1 MANYKYRAQTA
12 DGKIVSGSMNAV
24 DQQDLH
30 NRLKMKDLMLLDA
43 KGEEDKKYYK
53 PFSAKVLAEYARQIG
68 TLLRSGVTLV
78 RALQML
84 SEDEAA
90 TAYEKA
96 VYGTI
101 TANVMQGVPFSEAME
116 KLGGVFPPLMINMF
130 RAAESS
136 GNMDSTAL
144 KIADQYAKEDHL
156 NAKIKSATTYP
167 KILMV
172 VLVIVIAIIFGY
184 VMPQFDELF
193 SSMPVLPTPT
203 RIMMAISAFFK
214 NHFFAIIIFCICV
227 YVAWYFLK
235 KIPKVQ
241 YIIDRTLIHLPKI
254 GRLMKVIYTA
264 RFARTMAS
272 LYTSGIPI
280 ISCLQIARNTIG
292 NSYIESQFAQVI
304 ADTQAG
310 ETLSY
315 SLGKV
320 DGFINKM
327 ISSVKVGEEAGSL
340 DSMLESLAGDLEFE
354 SERAIGQMVALIEP
368 VMIFV
373 MAALVGFIMISVIT
387 PIYQSYNYIGA
398 NS

>member
-12 DGKIVSGSMNAV
+12 EGKIVTGSMNAV

-43 KGEEDKKYYK
+43 RGEEDKKYYK

-136 GNMDSTAL
+136 GNMDGTAL
-144 KIADQYAKEDHL
+144 KIADQYSKEDHL

-167 KILMV
+167 KILAV
-172 VLVIVIAIIFGY
+172 VLVIVVAIIFGY

-193 SSMPVLPTPT
+193 ASMPVLPTAT
-203 RIMMAISAFFK
+203 RIMMAISDFVK
-214 NHFFAIIIFCICV
+214 GHFIAIIVFCICV
-227 YVAWYFLK
+227 YIAFYFLK
-235 KIPKVQ
+235 KIPRVQ

-292 NSYIESQFAQVI
+292 NSYIEAQFTQVI

-315 SLGKV
+315 SLSKV